1 MFDTNY
7 NINSLTVGAIL
18 GLIEA
23 GTIAIPEIQ
32 RPFVWKRSKVRD
44 LIDSMYNGY
53 PTGYIIRWQ
62 SPNVKIKN
70 GGESAGKFLLID
82 GQQRITA
89 LMTSILGI
97 KIIDEDY
104 QERVIKI
111 AFNPMAKDDEE
122 RFAVQDQSHIK
133 SSKWIEDISILF
145 KPEFSQLKFIRKYC
159 EENPEADEDELSK
172 SITRLISIKNIQVG
186 VVDLGSNLNIDE
198 VTEIFVR
205 INSQGKPLKEADFAM
220 SKIAADEELGGN
232 ILRKTIDYFCHIA
245 TDPNFYN
252 YIVEKDNQFAESEF
266 APKVKWLAN
275 EIDDIYDPDY
285 NDMLRVSFAHKFGR
299 GKLGQLVSLLSGRDF
314 EARDYKKEIKE
325 ESFKLLKEGIE
336 NFINEYNFKQF
347 VLAIKS
353 AGFISNKM
361 INSKMTLDFAYI
373 LFLMLHESNE
383 VDKTEIKRYV
393 QKWYVMAI
401 LTGRYVSSPES
412 WMDKDIREIKAK
424 GFKNYFRELEDAELS
439 DTFWTI
445 GLVQALET
453 TASNSP
459 YFSAYLA
466 AQVYRGENALFSKAE
481 KVADLISIAGD
492 IHHIFPKEYLKQNG
506 YNDKVKYNQVA
517 NYTYL
522 DRPVNIK
529 IGKDSPE
536 VYFRKAFEN
545 CYNGEWGYT
554 AIASE
559 YELKENL
566 KMNCIPED
574 ICKYTIDRYEEFLL
588 NRRKMMAKKIEEY
601 YKSL

>member
-1 MFDTNY
+1 MFETKY
-7 NINSLTVGAIL
+7 SINSLTVGAVL

-62 SPNVKIKN
+62 SPNVRVKN
-70 GGESAGKFLLID
+70 GGESTGKFLLID

-89 LMTSILGI
+89 LMTSILGK
-97 KIIDEDY
+97 KIIDENY

-111 AFNPMAKDDEE
+111 AFNPIAKDDEE

-145 KPEFSQLKFIRKYC
+145 RPDFSSLKFIKEYC
-159 EENPEADEDELSK
+159 ANNPDTNDEEVAEAIMKLV
-172 SITRLISIKNIQVG
+172 SIQNIQIG
-186 VVDLGSNLNIDE
+186 VVDLNADINIDE

-220 SKIAADEELGGN
+220 SKIAADEDLGGN
-232 ILRKTIDYFCHIA
+232 LLRKAIDYFCHIA
-245 TDPNFYN
+245 TEPTFYN
-252 YIVEKDNQFAESEF
+252 YIIERDTQFANSEY
-266 APKVKWLAN
+266 AIKYRWLSN
-275 EIDDIYDPDY
+275 DIDDIYDPDY
-285 NDMLRVSFAHKFGR
+285 NDMLRVSFAHKFYR

-314 EARDYKKEIKE
+314 EARDYKTEIKE
-325 ESFKLLKEGIE
+325 DAFKKLREGID
-336 NFINEYNFKQF
+336 NFTNEYNFKQF
-347 VLAIKS
+347 VLTIKS
-353 AGFISNKM
+353 AGFINNKM

-373 LFLMLHESNE
+373 LFLMLHESGE
-383 VDKTEIKRYV
+383 VEKTEIKRYV

-412 WMDKDIREIKAK
+412 WMDKDIRGIREK
-424 GFKNYFRELEDAELS
+424 GFIKYFKELEEAELS
-439 DTFWTI
+439 DTFWSI

-466 AQVYRGENALFSKAE
+466 AQVYNGEKALFSKSE
-481 KVADLISIAGD
+481 KVEDLINISGD
-492 IHHIFPKEYLKQNG
+492 IHHIFPKDFLQKNG

-517 NYTYL
+517 NYTFL
-522 DRPVNIK
+522 DRPVNIV
-529 IGKDSPE
+529 IGNDAPE
-536 VYFRKAFEN
+536 VYFKKVMDS
-545 CYNGEWGYT
+545 CMGEDM
-554 AIASE
+554 E
-559 YELKENL
+559 YDLVRLKELRDNI
-566 KMNCIPED
+566 MINCIPED
-574 ICKYTIDRYEEFLL
+574 ICEYSIDRYEEFLL
-588 NRRKMMAKKIEEY
+588 NRRKMMAKKIELY

>member
-1 MFDTNY
+1 MFETKY
-7 NINSLTVGAIL
+7 SINSLTVGAVL

-62 SPNVKIKN
+62 SPNVKVKN
-70 GGESAGKFLLID
+70 GGESAGKYLLID

-89 LMTSILGI
+89 LMTAILGK

-104 QERVIKI
+104 QEKVIKI
-111 AFNPMAKDDEE
+111 AFNPIAKEDEE
-122 RFAVQDQSHIK
+122 RFAVQDSSHIK
-133 SSKWIEDISILF
+133 SSKWIEDISVLF
-145 KPEFSQLKFIRKYC
+145 KPEFSRLKFVKEYC
-159 EENPEADEDELSK
+159 ANNPETSDEDVDNAIGQLV
-172 SITRLISIKNIQVG
+172 SIKNIQMG
-186 VVDLGSNLNIDE
+186 VVDLNADINIDE

-205 INSQGKPLKEADFAM
+205 INSQGKALKEADFAM

-232 ILRKTIDYFCHIA
+232 ILRKAIDYFCHVA
-245 TDPNFYN
+245 TEPTFYN
-252 YIVEKDNQFAESEF
+252 YIIEKDAEFANSEF
-266 APKVKWLAN
+266 TSKIKWLSN
-275 EIDDIYDPDY
+275 DLDDIYDPDY
-285 NDMLRVSFAHKFGR
+285 NDMLRVSFAHKFYR
-299 GKLGQLVSLLSGRDF
+299 GKLGNLVSLLSGRDF
-314 EARDYKKEIKE
+314 EARDYKAEVKENA
-325 ESFKLLKEGIE
+325 FKDLKAGID

-361 INSKMTLDFAYI
+361 INSQMTLDFAYI

-383 VDKTEIKRYV
+383 VEKTEIKRYV

-412 WMDKDIREIKAK
+412 WMDKDIRGIREK
-424 GFKNYFRELEDAELS
+424 GFFKYFNELEDAELS
-439 DTFWTI
+439 DNFWTV

-466 AQVYRGENALFSKAE
+466 AQVFNNEKALFSKSE
-481 KVADLISIAGD
+481 TVADLIKIAGD
-492 IHHIFPKEYLKQNG
+492 IHHIFPKDYLKENG

-522 DRPVNIK
+522 DRPVNIV
-529 IGKDSPE
+529 IGTDAPKD
-536 VYFRKAFEN
+536 YFTRVFNSCNNYNAEFNNSELLEN
-545 CYNGEWGYT
+545 IKT
-554 AIASE
+554 
-559 YELKENL
+559 
-566 KMNCIPED
+566 NCIPED
-574 ICKYTIDRYEEFLL
+574 ICEYTIDRYEEFLL
-588 NRRKMMAKKIEEY
+588 NRRKMMAKKIEMY

>member
-1 MFDTNY
+1 MFETKY
-7 NINSLTVGAIL
+7 SINQLTVGAIL

-70 GGESAGKFLLID
+70 GGESAGKYLLID

-111 AFNPMAKDDEE
+111 AFNPMAVGEEE

-145 KPEFSQLKFIRKYC
+145 KPEFSSLKFIKEYC
-159 EENPEADEDELSK
+159 ENNPEAKDEDIADAIMKLV
-172 SITRLISIKNIQVG
+172 SIKNVQIG
-186 VVDLGSNLNIDE
+186 VVDLSADLNIDE

-205 INSQGKPLKEADFAM
+205 INSQGKALKEADFAM
-220 SKIAADEELGGN
+220 SKIAADEGLGGN
-232 ILRKTIDYFCHIA
+232 MLRKAIDYFCHCA
-245 TDPNFYN
+245 TEPSFYN
-252 YIVEKDNQFAESEF
+252 YIISKDKTFTESEY
-266 APKVKWLAN
+266 ANKMKWLATDL
-275 EIDDIYDPDY
+275 DDIYDPDY
-285 NDMLRVSFAHKFGR
+285 NDMLRVSFAHKFFR

-314 EARDYKKEIKE
+314 KERDYKVEIKE
-325 ESFKLLKEGIE
+325 QSFKLLKEGID

-353 AGFISNKM
+353 AGFVNNKM
-361 INSKMTLDFAYI
+361 INSQMTLDFAYI
-373 LFLMLHESNE
+373 LFLMLHESGE
-383 VDKTEIKRYV
+383 VEKQEIKRYV

-412 WMDKDIREIKAK
+412 WMDADIRGIKEK
-424 GFKNYFRELEDAELS
+424 GFINYFNEVEQAELS
-439 DTFWTI
+439 DTFWNI
-445 GLVQALET
+445 GLVQTLET

-466 AQVYRGENALFSKAE
+466 AQVFNGENALFSKAE
-481 KVADLISIAGD
+481 KVSDLISIAGD
-492 IHHIFPKEYLKQNG
+492 VHHIFPKEYLKQNG
-506 YNDKVKYNQVA
+506 YNDKMKYNQVA
-517 NYTYL
+517 NYTFL
-522 DRPVNIK
+522 DRPINIA
-529 IGKDSPE
+529 IGMDSPE
-536 VYFRKAFEN
+536 VYFKEAFDN
-545 CYNGEWGYT
+545 CEKDDAGYGS
-554 AIASE
+554 IRDIN
-559 YELKENL
+559 ELKENL
-566 KMNCIPED
+566 KINCIPED
-574 ICKYTIDRYEEFLL
+574 ICNYTIDRYEEFLL
-588 NRRKMMAKKIEEY
+588 NRRKMMAKKIEKY
-601 YKSL
+601 YKAL

>member
-1 MFDTNY
+1 MFETKY
-7 NINSLTVGAIL
+7 NINQLTVGAIL

-111 AFNPMAKDDEE
+111 AFNPMAVGEEE

-145 KPEFSQLKFIRKYC
+145 KPEFSSLKFIKEYC
-159 EENPEADEDELSK
+159 ENNPDANDEKIAEAIMKLV
-172 SITRLISIKNIQVG
+172 SIKNVQIG
-186 VVDLGSNLNIDE
+186 VVDLSADLNIDE

-205 INSQGKPLKEADFAM
+205 INSQGKALKEADFAM
-220 SKIAADEELGGN
+220 SKIAADEGLGGN
-232 ILRKTIDYFCHIA
+232 MLRKAIDYFCHCA
-245 TDPNFYN
+245 TEPSFYN
-252 YIVEKDNQFAESEF
+252 YIIDKDKIFAESEY
-266 APKVKWLAN
+266 ASKMKWLSTD
-275 EIDDIYDPDY
+275 IDDIYDPDY
-285 NDMLRVSFAHKFGR
+285 NDMLRVSFAHKFFR

-314 EARDYKKEIKE
+314 KERDYKNEIKE
-325 ESFKLLKEGIE
+325 ESFKLLKEGID

-353 AGFISNKM
+353 AGFINNKM
-361 INSKMTLDFAYI
+361 INSQMTLDFAYI
-373 LFLMLHESNE
+373 LFLMLHESGE
-383 VDKTEIKRYV
+383 VEKQEIKRYV

-412 WMDKDIREIKAK
+412 WMDADIRGIKEK
-424 GFKNYFRELEDAELS
+424 GFVNYFKELEQAELS
-439 DTFWTI
+439 DTFWNI

-466 AQVYRGENALFSKAE
+466 AQVFNGENALFSKAE
-481 KVADLISIAGD
+481 KVSDLISIAGD
-492 IHHIFPKEYLKQNG
+492 VHHIFPKEYLKQNG
-506 YNDKVKYNQVA
+506 YNDKMKYNQVA
-517 NYTYL
+517 NYTFL
-522 DRPVNIK
+522 DRPINIA
-529 IGKDSPE
+529 IGMDSPE
-536 VYFRKAFEN
+536 VYFKEAFDN
-545 CYNGEWGYT
+545 CEKDDAGYGS
-554 AIASE
+554 IRDID
-559 YELKENL
+559 ELKENL
-566 KMNCIPED
+566 KINCIPEN
-574 ICKYTIDRYEEFLL
+574 ICEYSIDRYEEFLL
-588 NRRKMMAKKIEEY
+588 NRRKMMAKKIEQY

>member
-1 MFDTNY
+1 MFETKY
-7 NINSLTVGAIL
+7 SINSLTVGAVL
-18 GLIEA
+18 GLIKA

-62 SPNVKIKN
+62 SPNVKVKN

-89 LMTSILGI
+89 LMTAILGE

-104 QERVIKI
+104 QEKVIKI
-111 AFNPMAKDDEE
+111 AFNPIAKEDEE
-122 RFAVQDQSHIK
+122 RFAVQDSSHIK
-133 SSKWIEDISILF
+133 SSKWIEDISVLF
-145 KPEFSQLKFIRKYC
+145 KPEFSILKFVKEYC
-159 EENPEADEDELSK
+159 ANNPETSDEDVDSAIRQLV
-172 SITRLISIKNIQVG
+172 SIQNIQIG
-186 VVDLGSNLNIDE
+186 VVDLNADINIDE

-205 INSQGKPLKEADFAM
+205 INSQGKALKEADFAM
-220 SKIAADEELGGN
+220 SKIAADEKLGGN
-232 ILRKTIDYFCHIA
+232 ILRKAIDYFCHVA
-245 TDPNFYN
+245 TEPTFYD
-252 YIVEKDNQFAESEF
+252 YIIEKDAEFANSEF
-266 APKVKWLAN
+266 ASKIKWLSN
-275 EIDDIYDPDY
+275 DLDDIYDPDY
-285 NDMLRVSFAHKFGR
+285 NDMLRVSFAHKFYR
-299 GKLGQLVSLLSGRDF
+299 GKLGNLVSLLSGRDF
-314 EARDYKKEIKE
+314 EARDYKAEVKENA
-325 ESFKLLKEGIE
+325 FKDLKAGID

-361 INSKMTLDFAYI
+361 INSQMTLDFAYI

-383 VDKTEIKRYV
+383 VEKTEIKRYV

-412 WMDKDIREIKAK
+412 WMDKDIRGIREK
-424 GFKNYFRELEDAELS
+424 GFLKYFKELEEAELS
-439 DTFWTI
+439 DNFWTV

-466 AQVYRGENALFSKAE
+466 AQVFNNEKALFSKSE
-481 KVADLISIAGD
+481 TVADLIKIAGD
-492 IHHIFPKEYLKQNG
+492 IHHIFPKDYLKENG
-506 YNDKVKYNQVA
+506 YNEKVKYNQVA

-522 DRPVNIK
+522 DRPVNIV
-529 IGKDSPE
+529 IGTDAPKD
-536 VYFRKAFEN
+536 YFTRVFNSCNNYNSEFNDSELLEN
-545 CYNGEWGYT
+545 IKT
-554 AIASE
+554 
-559 YELKENL
+559 
-566 KMNCIPED
+566 NCIPED
-574 ICKYTIDRYEEFLL
+574 ICEYTIDRYEEFLL
-588 NRRKMMAKKIEEY
+588 NRRKMMAKKIEMY

>member
-1 MFDTNY
+1 MFGTNY
-7 NINSLTVGAIL
+7 SINSLTVGSIL

-89 LMTSILGI
+89 LMTSILGM

-104 QERVIKI
+104 QEKVIKI
-111 AFNPMAKDDEE
+111 AFNPLAKDDEE
-122 RFAVQDQSHIK
+122 RFAVQDSSHLK
-133 SSKWIEDISILF
+133 STKWIEDISILF
-145 KPEFSQLKFIRKYC
+145 KPEFSQMKFIRKYC
-159 EENPEADEDELSK
+159 EDNPETNEDDLANA
-172 SITRLISIKNIQVG
+172 ITRLLSIKNVQVG

-205 INSQGKPLKEADFAM
+205 INSQGKALKEADFAM

-245 TDPNFYN
+245 TEPTFYN
-252 YIVEKDNQFAESEF
+252 YIMEKDKQFADSEF
-266 APKVKWLAN
+266 ANRMKWLSN
-275 EIDDIYDPDY
+275 DFEDIYDPDY

-314 EARDYKKEIKE
+314 ENRDYKEEIKE
-325 ESFKLLKEGIE
+325 DSFLRLKDGIL
-336 NFINEYNFKQF
+336 NFINEHNFKQF
-347 VLAIKS
+347 VLAIKA
-353 AGFISNKM
+353 AGFISKKM

-373 LFLMLHESNE
+373 LFLMLHESDE
-383 VDKTEIKRYV
+383 IEKTEIKRFV
-393 QKWYVMAI
+393 QKWYIMST
-401 LTGRYVSSPES
+401 LTGRYVGSPES
-412 WMDKDIREIKAK
+412 VMDKDIREIKAK
-424 GFKNYFRELEDAELS
+424 GFKNYFKEVEEAELS
-439 DTFWTI
+439 ESFWNI

-466 AQVYRGENALFSKAE
+466 AQVYNGENALFSQSE
-481 KVADLISIAGD
+481 KTSDIINIAGD

-506 YNDKVKYNQVA
+506 IDEKVKYNQVA

-522 DRPVNIK
+522 DRTVNIS
-529 IGKDSPE
+529 IGKENPQE
-536 VYFRKAFEN
+536 YFRKAFEN
-545 CYNGEWGYT
+545 CHNNELAYGSIRNED
-554 AIASE
+554 
-559 YELKENL
+559 ELKKNM

-574 ICKYTIDRYEEFLL
+574 ICEYSIDRYEEFLL